1 MRQVSH
7 RSTEGYRRLSDESHT
22 SNDVH
27 YSLVNRHFL
36 RHLQQSC
43 SAEKLVGKWDTVS
56 TSLPEKYRYFSKVHH
71 PGYAKAGGDTPGK
84 SWWGYAARS
93 SKSWPYF
100 RPKNVIFLTQR
111 KYCVVLSIY
120 MVYIRENPGAQRS
133 SQSRALKVL
142 LIQSRGMNP
151 QPPRYIY
158 WPTNHASFNSELY
171 RGSTLFC

>member
-1 MRQVSH
+1 MRHCFNILAGKVPIFQQGPSLGL
-7 RSTEGYRRLSDESHT
+7 REG
-22 SNDVH
+22 
-27 YSLVNRHFL
+27 
-36 RHLQQSC
+36 Q
-43 SAEKLVGKWDTVS
+43 
-56 TSLPEKYRYFSKVHH
+56 
-71 PGYAKAGGDTPGK
+71 GDTPGK

-120 MVYIRENPGAQRS
+120 MVYIREFPGAQRS
-133 SQSRALKVL
+133 SQSRALRVL

-171 RGSTLFC
+171 RGSTLFCWRLPFRLLRLLSKSDLTHGQWDV